1 MDKHTTTTGAGTSA
15 AQLMPLPELFDA
27 CMDHLINV
35 QGKTERVALDIMSEG
50 AAGTLFADLIAKR
63 RVA

>member
-1 MDKHTTTTGAGTSA
+1 MNTKTTATGAGTSA
-15 AQLMPLPELFDA
+15 AQLMPVPELFDA

-50 AAGTLFADLIAKR
+50 AAGTLFAALIAKR
-63 RVA
+63 RAA